1 MTSLKKE
8 AWPALSIVHEKNN
21 EKLNKDY
28 RFIRAE
34 LELFHILESD
44 FVMLKIL
51 NIVYLAAAIIF
62 ILLSCTCF
70 YYTIAAELTIM
81 YVCFNGNKSI
91 IVFVVSE
98 ALCVCFLFTF
108 YGFKLLG
115 LEGWVLM
122 NILINYKSVQ
132 KISILRFDIVVT
144 MVFGS
149 FN

>member
-1 MTSLKKE
+1 MFVLMEAKTSL
-8 AWPALSIVHEKNN
+8 
-21 EKLNKDY
+21 
-28 RFIRAE
+28 F
-34 LELFHILESD
+34 LFPMH
-44 FVMLKIL
+44 
-51 NIVYLAAAIIF
+51 
-62 ILLSCTCF
+62 
-70 YYTIAAELTIM
+70 
-81 YVCFNGNKSI
+81 
-91 IVFVVSE
+91 
-98 ALCVCFLFTF
+98 CVCVFLFTF

>member
-1 MTSLKKE
+1 ME
-8 AWPALSIVHEKNN
+8 R
-21 EKLNKDY
+21 LNKDY

-81 YVCFNGNKSI
+81 YVCFNGSKNI
-91 IVFVVSE
+91 IVFVSD
-98 ALCVCFLFTF
+98 ALCVCFFIYFLWIQIV
-108 YGFKLLG
+108 GFGRMGINEYFNKL
-115 LEGWVLM
+115 
-122 NILINYKSVQ
+122 
-132 KISILRFDIVVT
+132 
-144 MVFGS
+144 
-149 FN
+149 